1 MTVIRQNQL
10 LQEVYTLWKENIN
23 DPILYQELISMEKS
37 LEMIEECFYKDLEF
51 GTGGLRGILGVGTNR
66 LNIYTIAKA
75 TQGYANYLNKISK
88 NTIPT
93 VAIAYDSRINS
104 ELFAKVS
111 AEVFAGNNIHV
122 FIYKELMP
130 TPALSFA
137 VRELECLGGV
147 VITASHNPAQYN
159 GYKVYGSD
167 GGQITSKMAKE
178 IYECMQQIS
187 IFEDVKKLDFEEAI
201 SQNKVEYIEEELISK
216 YITTVSEESLSK
228 EGTKHS
234 LSIVYSPLNGSGLKP
249 VMRIL
254 KKNGFL
260 NVKVVKKQEE
270 PDGHFST
277 CPKPNPEEETAM
289 ELAIELA
296 KETKSE
302 FIIATDPDCDRVGIA
317 ILTKDGYQLL
327 NANQTGTLLFYYLC
341 ERKLEN
347 NTFPKQPVLAKTIV
361 TTDMVKPIAQDYGV
375 QVIETLTGFK
385 YIGEQ
390 IACLEQ
396 EGREEDFLLGFEE
409 SYGYLTSTKIRD
421 KDGVNAVLLLCEMA
435 DYYKEKGQT
444 LEDVLENLYQN
455 YGYYI
460 NSQKSFQFEGKA
472 GFEKMQL
479 IMKRLRE
486 EPLQQLA
493 GEVVEA
499 VIDYQLGERRFILS
513 KEQQKKKEKI
523 QGNLPASNVLKFEL
537 RGGSSFIVRP
547 SGTEP
552 KLKIYFSVTNK
563 EKNICQQI
571 EKQLREAMIDWIKAV
586 E

>member
-1 MTVIRQNQL
+1 MTTIRQNQL
-10 LQEVYTLWKENIN
+10 LQEEYALWKEKIDN
-23 DPILYQELISMEKS
+23 PILYKELLSIEQD
-37 LEMIEECFYKDLEF
+37 LEMIEECFYKDIEF

-66 LNIYTIAKA
+66 LNIYTVAKA
-75 TQGYANYLNKISK
+75 TQGYADYLNQISK
-88 NTIPT
+88 DIRPT

-104 ELFAKVS
+104 ELFAKVA

-137 VRELECLGGV
+137 VRELSCLGGV

-167 GGQITSKMAKE
+167 GGQITSKIAKE
-178 IYECMQQIS
+178 IYECMQQVS
-187 IFEDVKKLDFEEAI
+187 IFEDIKKLDFEEAI
-201 SQNKVEYIEEELISK
+201 SQHKVEYIKEELISK
-216 YITTVSEESLSK
+216 YITTLSEEALSR

-234 LSIVYSPLNGSGLKP
+234 LSIVYTPLNGSGLKP

-254 KKNGFL
+254 KENGFT
-260 NVKVVKKQEE
+260 NVEVVKKQEE
-270 PDGHFST
+270 ADGHFPT
-277 CPKPNPEEETAM
+277 CPKPNPEEAEAM

-317 ILTKDGYQLL
+317 ILTKGGYQLL
-327 NANQTGTLLFYYLC
+327 NANKTGTLLFNYLC

-347 NTFPKQPVLAKTIV
+347 NVFPKQPVLAKTIV
-361 TTDMVKPIAQDYGV
+361 TTDMVVPIAQKYGV
-375 QVIETLTGFK
+375 QVVETLTGFK

-390 IACLEQ
+390 IGYLEQ

-444 LEDVLENLYQN
+444 LEDVLENLYQD

-479 IMKRLRE
+479 IMKKLRE
-486 EPLQQLA
+486 EPIQELA
-493 GEVVEA
+493 GETVDV
-499 VIDYQLGERRFILS
+499 VIDYQTGEKRFIS
-513 KEQQKKKEKI
+513 DKDEQKKKEMI
-523 QGNLPASNVLKFEL
+523 QGKLPSSNVLKFEL
-537 RGGSSFIVRP
+537 ESGSSFIIRP

-552 KLKIYFSVTNK
+552 KLKIYFSITGK
-563 EKNICQQI
+563 EKSICEQR
-571 EKQLREAMIDWIKAV
+571 ENQLREAITDWIKAV